1 MFIHLLRQLCL
12 NPRDL
17 RPSDVLKTVDHIGR
31 RDPRLLLRIR
41 FWVEVHQLSCKI
53 CRHIV
58 SYPIVERI
66 DADLALPLFC
76 FKAQVKIKRF
86 LRLQIG
92 IAEPVI
98 TELPDADI
106 VRHTGIHLPVIV
118 EFPHPRL
125 RISRTDIRL
134 EPPVGISSERMCQ
147 PHVKAD
153 MRTE

>member
-41 FWVEVHQLSCKI
+41 FWVEVHQLAREI
-53 CRHIV
+53 RRHII
-58 SYPIVERI
+58 SNSIVKCI
-66 DADLALPLFC
+66 DANLTLSMFC

-86 LRLQIG
+86 LRFQIG

-98 TELPDADI
+98 TELADADI

-153 MRTE
+153 MRAE